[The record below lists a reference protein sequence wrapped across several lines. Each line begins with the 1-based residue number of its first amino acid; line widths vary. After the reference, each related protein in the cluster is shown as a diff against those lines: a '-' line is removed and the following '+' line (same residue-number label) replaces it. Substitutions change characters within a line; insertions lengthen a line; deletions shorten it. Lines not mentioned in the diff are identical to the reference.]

1 MAMVRSQTRARF
13 GDGARHILEE
23 EVQLSRQTRLVSF
36 VLYVQRDP
44 QVRVASLRELVVEL
58 DKGIS
63 KETGKMFAK
72 LFIEL
77 AKAENAGLRHLT
89 LDPSERILRANRTLP
104 TSIASLTSLTSLS
117 MSDIGPRGSKLLGG
131 LRSSLRRAELAF
143 TGQVLNSRRTEG
155 DWGDLDPIRLLS
167 TSKDTLESLKVTSS
181 WFTEAGQAV
190 VYPRMVSLTVED
202 AWLPSTPIL
211 HRAFPNLSEIQ
222 ADHGAATI
230 PSDVSSADWR
240 AASRAYQHEHGSWR
254 ELQHFEGSSDD
265 LYLLSPLCRIRR
277 IAFTHVDGDGDASIE
292 ADVLHDILSDT
303 RPSHLGLVLF
313 LNLNDNLLN
322 QDWTAALFEHRIP
335 PLQILHIELQV
346 SEEDGWEEVADLNEA
361 LVSVN

>member
-1 MAMVRSQTRARF
+1 MNLDVLLMILSLADRRAQSRMMKTCRILCRE
-13 GDGARHILEE
+13 GARHLLEK

-36 VLYVQRDP
+36 VLFMQRDP

-89 LDPSERILRANRTLP
+89 LDPSERILRAGDRTLP

-131 LRSSLRRAELAF
+131 LRSCLRRAELAF
-143 TGQVLNSRRTEG
+143 TSQVLTSRRTGG

-190 VYPRMVSLTVED
+190 VYPR
-202 AWLPSTPIL
+202 
-211 HRAFPNLSEIQ
+211 
-222 ADHGAATI
+222 
-230 PSDVSSADWR
+230 
-240 AASRAYQHEHGSWR
+240 
-254 ELQHFEGSSDD
+254 
-265 LYLLSPLCRIRR
+265 YLVWFRSP
-277 IAFTHVDGDGDASIE
+277 
-292 ADVLHDILSDT
+292 
-303 RPSHLGLVLF
+303 
-313 LNLNDNLLN
+313 
-322 QDWTAALFEHRIP
+322 
-335 PLQILHIELQV
+335 
-346 SEEDGWEEVADLNEA
+346 
-361 LVSVN
+361 